1 MGVVW
6 TFLLYLF
13 SSFSPSLWETARYR
27 LKYCL
32 KGQLNSKSTNQ
43 PSMLNSAEH
52 EILATYKQQITD
64 DYSCYSCLVQ
74 LIMKFSLL
82 MNMKIPT
89 LVAGPRSAIG
99 RAPDS

>member
-1 MGVVW
+1 
-6 TFLLYLF
+6 
-13 SSFSPSLWETARYR
+13 
-27 LKYCL
+27 
-32 KGQLNSKSTNQ
+32 
-43 PSMLNSAEH
+43 MLNSAEH

-89 LVAGPRSAIG
+89 LVGILIIIS
-99 RAPDS
+99 SENVLLS